1 MARTKKDNFPIKLR
15 QKPTTKG
22 YSLYLEYNAN
32 GKTVKRYLGLHL
44 LNGTTARIKAY
55 NANIIEQAKAEQAKA
70 ILDVTNRTGK
80 PLAKAKRMTLQDVL
94 TELINEKN
102 RTGKATK
109 TVAVWRA
116 LAFRINDFCE
126 GKKIQLKNVDVQ
138 LIEDFIIKLKGSK
151 KNVNAHG
158 IRTID
163 RKLTNSTIALYISH
177 FSSLLKYA
185 CTKGYLNA
193 NPFDKLSND
202 YKVTPER
209 STRTY
214 LTLDEL
220 KRIEGAIC
228 HNLEVKRAFLFSC
241 YTGLRCSDIKTLNV
255 SDIVT
260 VNGNLIIRKVMQKT
274 GETVEIPLNSKAIA
288 YLGSPNGKGLYFDLP
303 QNPCVIN
310 KNVHRLGTNA
320 NIDKDVCFHVARH
333 TFATTLLT
341 LGGDL
346 YTTSKLLGH
355 SNISTTQIY
364 AEIVEEKKRNAMAL
378 FDNL

>member
-70 ILDVTNRTGK
+70 ILDVT
-80 PLAKAKRMTLQDVL
+80 
-94 TELINEKN
+94 N

-364 AEIVEEKKRNAMAL
+364 AEIVEGKKRNAMAL